1 MLTIQGHRYKLCDGI
16 PRRSFLRI
24 GALGLGGL
32 AMPDLL
38 RAEAQ
43 SGPGAAR
50 MSVINL
56 HLPGGPSHV
65 DIWDLKPEAPAEIRG
80 EFRPIAT
87 TVAGMRICELLPLL
101 AKRAD
106 RFALVRGV
114 VGCVDEH
121 TSSVP
126 MTGYGRDSLK
136 EVGGRP
142 SMGAV
147 LSKLTHSTEDR
158 VFPDVTLMGDT
169 RPTGGYLGP
178 AYRPYAP
185 DQGSRANLLLGR
197 IDGNRMR
204 NRLELLRELDTLRR
218 EVDASGMM
226 KAMDAFT
233 QSSVDLIGSGKMA
246 EALSLKSEKPETL
259 NRYLGPD
266 TMHFAVNRSL
276 LLARRLVEAGVRC
289 VSVEGFGGWDTHT
302 DNFNYLRNALPALD
316 AGLSALLDDLKD
328 RGMLGEVMVVA
339 WGEFGRSPRIGDK
352 AGRDHWSRLSAA
364 FVAGGGMKMGQVI
377 GSSDRHAADALD
389 PIHVQQIH
397 ATLYRK
403 LGIDPETT
411 QFVDPAGRPQ
421 YLLDVREPI
430 RQLL

>member
-1 MLTIQGHRYKLCDGI
+1 MLTIQGRRYSLCDGI
-16 PRRSFLRI
+16 ARRSLLKI

-38 RAEAQ
+38 RAEA
-43 SGPGAAR
+43 GPRAPGR
-50 MSVINL
+50 RTSVINL

-65 DIWDLKPEAPAEIRG
+65 DMWDLKPEAPSEIRG
-80 EFRPIAT
+80 EFRPIPT
-87 TVAGMRICELLPLL
+87 NVAGLRICEHLPLL

-106 RFALVRGV
+106 RFALVRGI

-121 TSSVP
+121 TSSVT

-142 SMGAV
+142 SLGAV
-147 LSKLTHSTEDR
+147 VSKVTRSTEDR

-169 RPTGGYLGP
+169 RPNGGYLGP

-185 DQGSRANLLLGR
+185 DQGSRANLLLGK
-197 IDGNRMR
+197 IDGSRLR
-204 NRLELLRELDTLRR
+204 DRLELLRELDTLRR
-218 EVDASGMM
+218 DVDSSGMM
-226 KAMDAFT
+226 KAMDGFT
-233 QSSVDLIGSGKMA
+233 QRSVDLVTSGKMA
-246 EALSLKSEKPETL
+246 EALSLKSETPQTL
-259 NRYLGPD
+259 RKYVGPD
-266 TMHFAVNRSL
+266 NMYFAVNRSL

-289 VSVEGFGGWDTHT
+289 VSVDGFGGWDTHV

-316 AGLSALLDDLKD
+316 AGLSALLDDLED

-352 AGRDHWSRLSAA
+352 AGRDHWARLSAA
-364 FVAGGGMKMGQVI
+364 FVAGGGLKMGQVV
-377 GSSDRHAADALD
+377 GSSDRHASDAID
-389 PIHVQQIH
+389 AIHVQQIH
-397 ATLYRK
+397 ATLYRR
-403 LGIDPETT
+403 LGIDPEST
-411 QFVDPAGRPQ
+411 QLVDPAGRPQ

-430 RQLL
+430 RPLL

>member
-1 MLTIQGHRYKLCDGI
+1 MLTIEGRPYTLCDGV
-16 PRRSFLRI
+16 PRRGFLKI

-38 RAEAQ
+38 RAQ
-43 SGPGAAR
+43 SRAGAR
-50 MSVINL
+50 PKSVINL

-65 DIWDLKPEAPAEIRG
+65 DIWDMKPQAPAEIRG
-80 EFRPIAT
+80 EFRPIPT
-87 TVAGMRICELLPLL
+87 NVSGMEICELLPLL

-106 RFALVRGV
+106 RFTLVRGV

-126 MTGYGRDSLK
+126 MTGFSRDSLK

-147 LSKLTHSTEDR
+147 ISKLTRSSEDR
-158 VFPDVTLMGDT
+158 VFPDVTLMGDA
-169 RPTGGYLGP
+169 RPNGGYFGP
-178 AYRPYAP
+178 SFKPYGP
-185 DQGSRANLLLGR
+185 DQGSRSNLVLGR
-197 IDGNRMR
+197 IDGSRLKH
-204 NRLELLRELDTLRR
+204 RLELLRDLDTLRR
-218 EVDASGMM
+218 EADTSGMM
-226 KAMDAFT
+226 KAMDGFT
-233 QSSVDLIGSGKMA
+233 QRSVDLITSGKMA
-246 EALSLKSEKPETL
+246 EALSLKSESPETL
-259 NRYLGPD
+259 KRFVGPD

-289 VSVEGFGGWDTHT
+289 VSVEGFGGWDTHV

-328 RGMLGEVMVVA
+328 RGLESDVMVVA

-352 AGRDHWSRLSAA
+352 AGRDHWARVSAA
-364 FVAGGGMKMGQVI
+364 FLAGGGMKMGQVV
-377 GSSDRHAADALD
+377 GSSDRHAADAVD

-421 YLLDVREPI
+421 YLLDEREPI